1 MQTNLINHI
10 PLRTSHRCCHFVVHK
25 SLSLLSQVAE
35 LLASANAAGV
45 RLAAPLDRFY
55 VPPPPADPTASG
67 RLSNSS
73 VASKGGASS
82 AGSPESGLGSV
93 GTAAGASTSHT
104 RATPTPTPTSVHRTT
119 NLPVGDGGGHS
130 RSHSGSDSFV
140 SASRSSLAGSGSVG
154 SGAGWAASGIGSG
167 SQPASARGSI
177 HGTVIGVGPVISS
190 EQSDSTSAQVSLD
203 GQFSTLI
210 QDSNSVASA
219 VGGGGC
225 AGAVFKAIRA
235 TSTGQQPQRL
245 LALSR
250 QMQAPPPPPP
260 LRQSSAQNPQIA
272 VLMRQ
277 QPSTP
282 PQGPRHSH
290 SNASLG
296 TASSSSFQ
304 I

>member
-1 MQTNLINHI
+1 M
-10 PLRTSHRCCHFVVHK
+10 
-25 SLSLLSQVAE
+25 A
-35 LLASANAAGV
+35 AANSAGV

-55 VPPPPADPTASG
+55 VPPPPADPTASS

-93 GTAAGASTSHT
+93 GTAAGASLSHT
-104 RATPTPTPTSVHRTT
+104 RATPTPTQTPTSVHRAT
-119 NLPVGDGGGHS
+119 NFPVGDGGGHS
-130 RSHSGSDSFV
+130 RSHLSSGSFV

-154 SGAGWAASGIGSG
+154 SGVGGAASGIGNGSG

-177 HGTVIGVGPVISS
+177 HGTVIGMGPAGSS
-190 EQSDSTSAQVSLD
+190 GQSDSTSAQVSLD

-210 QDSNSVASA
+210 PDSNSVASA

-260 LRQSSAQNPQIA
+260 LRQSSAQNPQSA
-272 VLMRQ
+272 VAMMRQ
-277 QPSTP
+277 QPPTP